1 MVETRF
7 KVEITSLSFLV
18 IYLIPPLV
26 GSLELNQIEDR
37 VKYNVENI
45 WRKVDQIICL
55 NSSNEMSKRWKCGNE
70 VNAAEVNEVRCNY
83 FCFLKII
90 FFWFKNVIFLLW
102 KKDDQNL
109 FLVKAIRFHYLCL
122 HGGAIVIFFLNFYF
136 HKLVLIQKFIN
147 VWRRCVCVWYGK
159 MNLMNHIF
167 E

>member
-55 NSSNEMSKRWKCGNE
+55 NSSNEMSKR
-70 VNAAEVNEVRCNY
+70 
-83 FCFLKII
+83 
-90 FFWFKNVIFLLW
+90 
-102 KKDDQNL
+102 
-109 FLVKAIRFHYLCL
+109 
-122 HGGAIVIFFLNFYF
+122 
-136 HKLVLIQKFIN
+136 
-147 VWRRCVCVWYGK
+147 
-159 MNLMNHIF
+159 
-167 E
+167 